1 MFAGQRDDPFF
12 VDLGGTFDLLGI
24 RGLDGN
30 SSSRADSLKGFNVHS
45 IALEIPIERLSRSGT
60 EPTSPNDPAA
70 IIGVWA
76 TASRP
81 SMTTR
86 AAGSETQS
94 GSWVQVT
101 RLGQPLVNE
110 VVIPRALKDAF
121 NGLEPTGDAAALPVV
136 LDPEVPK
143 LLEALFGILSPPA
156 PRNDL
161 VTIFLTGIPGLN
173 QPQNVRPSEMLR
185 LNMAIPPTSRPSLLG
200 VLSGDLAGF
209 PNGRRL
215 TDDVVDIALRA
226 MAGATPL
233 TPDFN
238 AGMNAR
244 LGDGVDRSD
253 VGFSIGSPTWAC
265 RIRATSDKTMTTRQP
280 KNSPTGRRRVVVAM
294 FVALAAAGGV
304 AGVRSLQSPPTLLA
318 IAPSERAAMSASI
331 TSRDGLSQAMA
342 TLTAR
347 VAANAADDQAAVALA
362 DVLMRQARVSGDG
375 SLPMRAEVVL
385 TSTIAATDSYLGR
398 RMLGAVYLAQHRFLG
413 RPRGRA
419 QGQADASGRP
429 VELRRHRR
437 CRHRAGALRRGV
449 CGVRSHG
456 LAQARRRR
464 VRPNRVRARAA
475 GQPGRGLTAMR
486 MAIEATS
493 PQDPE
498 GIAWAWSQ
506 LGALHLQKGEIDQAA
521 TAYDRAL
528 FAFPRHPYARAGQA
542 RVAVARGDFDRGLA
556 IYREQLALAPTPELA
571 AQIGDLLQRR
581 GDDEGARAAWAEAE
595 RLERDGWKHE
605 SPQPAALARLLA
617 ERDLQPE
624 QAVRLAR
631 EAARDRD
638 DIFTNDALAWSLYER
653 EPSTRPGRHP
663 SARAAP
669 ARATAASC
677 ITRRRSLRRAGTRQ
691 RRAPSLRARSRGTRS
706 ST

>member
-1 MFAGQRDDPFF
+1 MNVGFRSTPNYAELGGVHVIESDGTRVFAGQRDDPFF

-86 AAGSETQS
+86 VAGSETQS
-94 GSWVQVT
+94 GSWVQVS

-136 LDPEVPK
+136 LDPEVPM

-185 LNMAIPPTSRPSLLG
+185 LNMAIPPTSRPSVLG

-244 LGDGVDRSD
+244 LGDGVERSD
-253 VGFSIGSPTWAC
+253 IRPLDRFPYVGVPYSG
-265 RIRATSDKTMTTRQP
+265 
-280 KNSPTGRRRVVVAM
+280 N
-294 FVALAAAGGV
+294 
-304 AGVRSLQSPPTLLA
+304 
-318 IAPSERAAMSASI
+318 ER
-331 TSRDGLSQAMA
+331 
-342 TLTAR
+342 
-347 VAANAADDQAAVALA
+347 
-362 DVLMRQARVSGDG
+362 
-375 SLPMRAEVVL
+375 
-385 TSTIAATDSYLGR
+385 
-398 RMLGAVYLAQHRFLG
+398 
-413 RPRGRA
+413 
-419 QGQADASGRP
+419 
-429 VELRRHRR
+429 
-437 CRHRAGALRRGV
+437 
-449 CGVRSHG
+449 
-456 LAQARRRR
+456 
-464 VRPNRVRARAA
+464 
-475 GQPGRGLTAMR
+475 
-486 MAIEATS
+486 
-493 PQDPE
+493 
-498 GIAWAWSQ
+498 
-506 LGALHLQKGEIDQAA
+506 
-521 TAYDRAL
+521 
-528 FAFPRHPYARAGQA
+528 
-542 RVAVARGDFDRGLA
+542 
-556 IYREQLALAPTPELA
+556 
-571 AQIGDLLQRR
+571 
-581 GDDEGARAAWAEAE
+581 
-595 RLERDGWKHE
+595 
-605 SPQPAALARLLA
+605 
-617 ERDLQPE
+617 
-624 QAVRLAR
+624 
-631 EAARDRD
+631 
-638 DIFTNDALAWSLYER
+638 
-653 EPSTRPGRHP
+653 
-663 SARAAP
+663 
-669 ARATAASC
+669 
-677 ITRRRSLRRAGTRQ
+677 
-691 RRAPSLRARSRGTRS
+691 
-706 ST
+706 